1 MHNLWLV
8 WRIWKWPSVK
18 RLPEYWALW
27 MLLLVRAPYLCQWRA
42 WLLCIHQRRLR
53 NYRLT
58 TIWALRSSEVGCN
71 PPCVFLLFRIEI
83 GNNMQMEVKFAIRRI
98 WIHLLVIS
106 SMCTSCSISAR
117 TKKSCQVLLAFI
129 WFLSVAVE
137 LFHNET
143 NTAFNHV
150 IDRALWLEISV
161 CLTMV
166 GYLEMKVLL
175 FSASCSHPSYNLTTD
190 QIRRISSVTIRS
202 FTSTFSFDPKA
213 LGVFIRDILRALHMS
228 SLDFAFF
235 WTNCSSI
242 VISIILFGRYLFC
255 WLTIPLNGFHS
266 NVVDHDGWGSSSPIV
281 IDMNSVCLFSH

>member
-1 MHNLWLV
+1 MRDIRNMMHNLWLV

-106 SMCTSCSISAR
+106 SMCTSCSISFGPR
-117 TKKSCQVLLAFI
+117 SHVKSYLL
-129 WFLSVAVE
+129 LYGS
-137 LFHNET
+137 L
-143 NTAFNHV
+143 
-150 IDRALWLEISV
+150 ALQWNS
-161 CLTMV
+161 
-166 GYLEMKVLL
+166 
-175 FSASCSHPSYNLTTD
+175 STTR
-190 QIRRISSVTIRS
+190 QIRL
-202 FTSTFSFDPKA
+202 STMLLTA
-213 LGVFIRDILRALHMS
+213 
-228 SLDFAFF
+228 
-235 WTNCSSI
+235 
-242 VISIILFGRYLFC
+242 RY
-255 WLTIPLNGFHS
+255 G
-266 NVVDHDGWGSSSPIV
+266 
-281 IDMNSVCLFSH
+281 

>member
-1 MHNLWLV
+1 
-8 WRIWKWPSVK
+8 
-18 RLPEYWALW
+18 
-27 MLLLVRAPYLCQWRA
+27 
-42 WLLCIHQRRLR
+42 
-53 NYRLT
+53 
-58 TIWALRSSEVGCN
+58 
-71 PPCVFLLFRIEI
+71 
-83 GNNMQMEVKFAIRRI
+83 MQMEVKFIIRRI

-106 SMCTSCSISAR
+106 SICTSCSISAR

-129 WFLSVAVE
+129 WFLSAAVE

-150 IDRALWLEISV
+150 IDCALWLEISV

-175 FSASCSHPSYNLTTD
+175 FSASFFHLSYNLTTD

-202 FTSTFSFDPKA
+202 FTSTFSFDHKA
-213 LGVFIRDILRALHMS
+213 GGVIIRDILRALHMS
-228 SLDFAFF
+228 SLDFANL

-281 IDMNSVCLFSH
+281 IDMNSVFGFPTNHQSIWRNLALNAVVRWTCWTMHARVSICQCHVRLYQLLTFASCSTRQGPPIGLSLSLDVASVLSRSNMLRHIDLSNQ